1 MEVIKRLGTEEIH
14 ISDTALA
21 KLQAK
26 ADNGDLLVEF
36 GYPKVP
42 DGSSPQSRMGRYSHI
57 DKTNV
62 CAKITKVHRGED
74 GAVYGTVLPL
84 GPKSKILKQ
93 LMRSGNDGKVTFGV
107 RALSGIGQQ
116 PEIVT
121 FDLIK
126 F

>member
-1 MEVIKRLGTEEIH
+1 MEKIFRLGTGDVYIGE
-14 ISDTALA
+14 DALK
-21 KLQAK
+21 KLKDK
-26 ADNGDLLVEF
+26 ADNGDMLVEF